1 MKQKQRDIFPDQLKK
16 YFSFKYGEKIGM
28 QHWRMLWLMKT
39 CTVFIHLTVK
49 QQLRNR
55 APQPS
60 AVWQPAAK
68 ITNVHLSV
76 CTVSEGMSEIIMCNK
91 TRNKTFHQVWFSHAP
106 HNWGKHCVLL
116 VVTQKVLAVYAM
128 DQSYVKPFLLKIL
141 LQEYS
146 YRIWQAAG
154 YVLPRPGT

>member
-1 MKQKQRDIFPDQLKK
+1 M
-16 YFSFKYGEKIGM
+16 
-28 QHWRMLWLMKT
+28 T

-91 TRNKTFHQVWFSHAP
+91 TRNKTFYQVWFSHAP
-106 HNWGKHCVLL
+106 HNCGKHCVLL
-116 VVTQKVLAVYAM
+116 VVTQKVLAVYANRTWTKVTLNHFCWKYFYKNTVIASGRLQATCCPDPVHNLHHYRFSKM
-128 DQSYVKPFLLKIL
+128 FFFYIMLDENEGKNRKSLLL
-141 LQEYS
+141 
-146 YRIWQAAG
+146 
-154 YVLPRPGT
+154 